1 MKSCP
6 TCGMTAEDRAS
17 FCPCCGA
24 SFVVSQ
30 PTPPPTPI
38 PTEPSPKPVA
48 SPALPFFEE
57 KEKKGGHALPIVI
70 LSVLA
75 TVAVG
80 LSALWLTGGLEA
92 MLNRDATP
100 EKTHTEE
107 TKQPTVHPLP
117 AVAATYGDGQELST
131 QQYLAYL
138 YLEFENIYLNQGLYQ
153 YAPYGMDPWEQE
165 FPYGDDGE
173 KLLLS
178 DYIVRATQDNI
189 KRQIVLQQM
198 MEDYDIDW
206 IADEEEEINKS
217 LAAMEKDAYLD
228 VGFDNNAYGYA
239 LKNANLNER
248 STFYGLYGKGGARA
262 VDELTLRQY
271 FVTNYLS
278 YKMISIPLTDAGG
291 KALDVNSE
299 AYEEI
304 LAKMSHYQTL
314 CQESGFDAVY
324 ALHTGEVA
332 EHARVDVDASHMD
345 PTLAQAIR
353 AVRIG
358 DTAIVEFTETTTP
371 YIALIQRLDIY
382 DTNEL
387 FENSVEEILYTT
399 CYEAF
404 DQEVSEAVE
413 RLAIAFD
420 DKVVAEGKPE
430 EFAMILENR

>member
-1 MKSCP
+1 MKTCS
-6 TCGMTAEDRAS
+6 TCGMHTEDHAS

-57 KEKKGGHALPIVI
+57 KEKKGGHALPIAI

-92 MLNRDATP
+92 MLKKDTDQTAAQTD
-100 EKTHTEE
+100 KA
-107 TKQPTVHPLP
+107 KQPTVHPLP

-138 YLEFENIYLNQGLYQ
+138 YLEFENIYYNMYEPFGTNL
-153 YAPYGMDPWEQE
+153 WEQE
-165 FPYGDDGE
+165 FPYDDDGE

-198 MEDYDIDW
+198 MEDYDIDR
-206 IADEEEEINKS
+206 IADEEEEIDQLLTTLK
-217 LAAMEKDAYLD
+217 KDTFLD
-228 VGFDNNAYGYA
+228 MGFDNNAYGYA
-239 LKNANLNER
+239 LKNTNLNER

-278 YKMISIPLTDAGG
+278 YKMISIPLTDAVG

-324 ALHTGEVA
+324 ALHTGEAA

-345 PTLAQAIR
+345 PTLAQAVR

-404 DQEVSEAVE
+404 DQEVSEAVK

>member
-1 MKSCP
+1 MKTCS
-6 TCGMTAEDRAS
+6 TCGMHTEDHAS

-30 PTPPPTPI
+30 PTPPPAPI
-38 PTEPSPKPVA
+38 LTEPSPKPVA

-92 MLNRDATP
+92 MLKKDTDQTAAQTD
-100 EKTHTEE
+100 KA
-107 TKQPTVHPLP
+107 KQPTVQALP

-153 YAPYGMDPWEQE
+153 YASYGMDPWEQE

-178 DYIVRATQDNI
+178 DLIVRFAQDNI
-189 KRQIVLQQM
+189 KRQIVLSRM
-198 MEDYDIDW
+198 MKDHSLKW

-217 LAAMEKDAYLD
+217 LATMEKDAYLD
-228 VGFDNNAYGYA
+228 LGFDNIAYGYA

-278 YKMISIPLTDAGG
+278 YKMISIPLTDAVG

-324 ALHTGEVA
+324 ALHTGEAA
-332 EHARVDVDASHMD
+332 EHARVDVDTSHMD
-345 PTLAQAIR
+345 PTLAQAVR

>member
-6 TCGMTAEDRAS
+6 TCGMAAEDRAS
-17 FCPCCGA
+17 FCPCCGT

-38 PTEPSPKPVA
+38 PTEPSPKPVV

-75 TVAVG
+75 TLTVG

-107 TKQPTVHPLP
+107 TKQPTVQSLP
-117 AVAATYGDGQELST
+117 AVAATYDGGEIT
-131 QQYLAYL
+131 TEQYLAYL
-138 YLEFENIYLNQGLYQ
+138 YLEFENLYFNQGLYQ
-153 YAPYGMDPWEQE
+153 YAPYGMDPWEQT
-165 FPYGDDGE
+165 FPYGEEGE
-173 KLLLS
+173 ELLLS
-178 DYIVRATQDNI
+178 DYIIRAAQDNI
-189 KRQIVLQQM
+189 RRQIVLQQM
-198 MEDYDIDW
+198 MEDNGVQW
-206 IADEEEEINKS
+206 IAEDEAEIDES
-217 LAAMEKDAYLD
+217 LSSLEKDAFIDL
-228 VGFDNNAYGYA
+228 GFDNNAYGYA

-324 ALHTGEVA
+324 ALHTGEAA

-345 PTLAQAIR
+345 PMLAQAVR

-404 DQEVSEAVE
+404 DSEVSEAVK
-413 RLAIAFD
+413 RLAIVFD